1 LYRGRRTHTFAR
13 LLNGVQAQLAARGI
27 GPGRVVALEVVGRR
41 TGKRI
46 VFPAVV
52 ADFQGERYLVSM
64 LGDQTNWVRNVR
76 ATRGHA
82 VLAYGRRHAV
92 QLVEVPPDERA
103 PILRRYLECA
113 PGARSHIAVD
123 RRAPIEQFEQI
134 AVDYPVFRITKP
146 SV

>member
-1 LYRGRRTHTFAR
+1 V
-13 LLNGVQAQLAARGI
+13 LNGVQARLAARGI
-27 GPGRVVALEVVGRR
+27 GPSRVVALEVVGRR
-41 TGKRI
+41 SGKTI

-76 ATRGHA
+76 AADGRA
-82 VLAYGRRHAV
+82 VLRQVRRHAIR
-92 QLVEVPPDERA
+92 LDEVAPSERA

-123 RRAPIEQFEQI
+123 RRAPLQQFEKI
-134 AVDYPVFRITKP
+134 AGEYPVFRITKR
-146 SV
+146 ST